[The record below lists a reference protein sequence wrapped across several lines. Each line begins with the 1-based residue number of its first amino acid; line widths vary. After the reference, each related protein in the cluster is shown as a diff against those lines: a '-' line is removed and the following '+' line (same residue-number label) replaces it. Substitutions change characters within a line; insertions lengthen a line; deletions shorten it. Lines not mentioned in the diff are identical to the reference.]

1 MQGAGEIKKT
11 EYKHGNIYVKRQIIS
26 GVISATS
33 NFLVYFFSGARA
45 YVGMI
50 SMGSVIT
57 YASSI
62 MHFSRK
68 MMTFAA
74 TLGNMKSVALFAKD
88 YYRFMTLENRQF
100 FGRLPMPI
108 MKDITIEFEHVSFK
122 YPGES
127 EYVLRD
133 VHLVIN
139 LSGRIA
145 IVGKNGS
152 GKTTFIKLLCRLYDV
167 LEGCIRINGIDIRD
181 FSLEEYWKW
190 FSVVFQDF
198 SILGFSVAENVAG
211 NTQYDAGK
219 VKEALDRA
227 GMDNSEKQIYEKVG
241 KSIFEEGIIF
251 SEGEKQKIA
260 IARAIYKES
269 YIVIMDEPTAAL
281 DPISESE
288 IYEGLDKL
296 VGNKAALY
304 ISHRLSSC
312 KFCEDIIVF
321 DSGIVVQ
328 RGTHSKLVRQK
339 GMYQRLWEAQ
349 ADCYRKESIEYER

>member
-1 MQGAGEIKKT
+1 
-11 EYKHGNIYVKRQIIS
+11 
-26 GVISATS
+26 
-33 NFLVYFFSGARA
+33 
-45 YVGMI
+45 
-50 SMGSVIT
+50 
-57 YASSI
+57 
-62 MHFSRK
+62 
-68 MMTFAA
+68 
-74 TLGNMKSVALFAKD
+74 
-88 YYRFMTLENRQF
+88 
-100 FGRLPMPI
+100 
-108 MKDITIEFEHVSFK
+108 
-122 YPGES
+122 
-127 EYVLRD
+127 
-133 VHLVIN
+133 
-139 LSGRIA
+139 
-145 IVGKNGS
+145 
-152 GKTTFIKLLCRLYDV
+152 
-167 LEGCIRINGIDIRD
+167 
-181 FSLEEYWKW
+181 
-190 FSVVFQDF
+190 
-198 SILGFSVAENVAG
+198 
-211 NTQYDAGK
+211 
-219 VKEALDRA
+219 
-227 GMDNSEKQIYEKVG
+227 MDNSEKQIYEKVG

-251 SEGEKQKIA
+251 SKGEKQKIA